1 MSESRSMQPD
11 RDNVIKDEPHRPE
24 SRAFVAKDAPGVQA
38 AAAMAQH
45 VSAFL
50 EAGRFGYD
58 GPEHDD
64 DVEEEGEEE
73 EEEEYGAGAAGAA
86 AGVTVDD
93 LTSHAAMRQH
103 RPRRETALG

>member
-1 MSESRSMQPD
+1 MQPD
-11 RDNVIKDEPHRPE
+11 RDNVIKDEPHRLE

-50 EAGRFGYD
+50 EAGRFGYN
-58 GPEHDD
+58 GPEHDE
-64 DVEEEGEEE
+64 DVEEEE
-73 EEEEYGAGAAGAA
+73 EEEEYGAGAGAAAA

-103 RPRRETALG
+103 HPRRETALG